1 MLFLRK
7 ISYRSNILNMRPASE
22 PDERLRAVAI
32 RRKAVLQDGQLPA
45 ASDWLEQSWLRT
57 RAIGHLPD
65 AEAVFQPVSRQK
77 CNQTIEENHE
87 LIVASQP
94 VLEHLARSIAKT
106 QYFAILTD
114 KNGVVINAL
123 GAFDKSDQRAS
134 QITATGIDLSEKA
147 VGTTA
152 IGSALAEQKPVW
164 LHRNEHFYS
173 NNRIYSCAG
182 APIFGTQNECIGML
196 DLTGIEVPERR
207 ELVHLAAQSAKDIQN
222 ALLDREVSNTKGLK
236 TLQLQW
242 LGTPLNSAN
251 AGKIAFDEDGR
262 TVGFNKAALDWLPD
276 LAANKNQHCEA
287 LFSMSSTEFL
297 ATLHGGKTA
306 TLPLWSGIQVCAQW
320 GPTEA
325 SGEANL
331 RNVEA
336 ELVQRAITS
345 AKGNVAIAAEKL
357 GISRA
362 TLYRKLHK
370 VVKR

>member
-1 MLFLRK
+1 
-7 ISYRSNILNMRPASE
+7 MRLAIQ
-22 PDERLRAVAI
+22 PDERLRAIAS
-32 RRKAVLQDGQLPA
+32 RRKAVLHEGELPDTG
-45 ASDWLEQSWLRT
+45 DWLEQSWLRSI
-57 RAIGHLPD
+57 AVGHRPED
-65 AEAVFQPVSRQK
+65 EAVFQAVSQQR
-77 CNQTIEENHE
+77 CNQTIEENHK

-94 VLEHLARSIAKT
+94 ILEQLARSIAKT

-134 QITATGIDLSEKA
+134 QITATGIDLSEGA

-152 IGSALAEQKPVW
+152 ICTALAEQRPVW
-164 LHRNEHFYS
+164 LHRSEHFFS

-207 ELVHLAAQSAKDIQN
+207 ELVHLAARSATDIQN
-222 ALLDREVSNTKGLK
+222 ALLDREVNNSKGLK

-242 LGTPLNSAN
+242 LGTPINSAN
-251 AGKIAFDEDGR
+251 AGKIAFDENGK

-276 LAANKNQHCEA
+276 LATEKNQHCEA

-297 ATLHGGKTA
+297 SSLHGGKTA
-306 TLPLWSGIQVCAQW
+306 TLPLWSGIQVSAQW
-320 GPTEA
+320 GAAEPNSGIGPPTM
-325 SGEANL
+325 SGQANL

-336 ELVQRAITS
+336 ELVQRAIIE
-345 AKGNVAIAAEKL
+345 ARGNVAIAAEKL

-370 VVKR
+370 VTRR